1 MLTARLHVRSEGQVR
16 TEFWLRSEYVTTR
29 LCLRPGDWVKTRFE
43 SKIPS
48 FAETQCCLQQYMPG
62 ISLARLFISHPVAY
76 WRLNLYA
83 GAPGECNPAWVD
95 TKMEVRPPGISK
107 YTSSVG
113 DLLPGT
119 RIEFLPMGE
128 VRGTLVTREFLAAGK
143 KVQIYD
149 EDDVVLFSGKVI
161 QAAHDATNDTW
172 ALTATD
178 DVSEAGLD
186 NEIPMMRYP
195 DIVDALP
202 YDIED
207 LSEKTLFSTIPVSG
221 ITVRYWLGI
230 LESLRNA
237 RLFFDP
243 GLERHVLSDR
253 PRMWA
258 IKDVLSFTQRV
269 DASQYFNVI
278 IAEQN
283 DSWEEEAERKT
294 TVSEYGD
301 YKLTVDRA
309 GEKIFKATLKSATET
324 LAQDEFGYNELDQVI
339 KTVSRKGIS
348 TTTTTYAIQQ
358 GKNPYI
364 RSEVSTTVVVG
375 SETPFSERRQK
386 KASLL
391 ANPDG
396 TLLVLLNEKREWFEK
411 KQEVTYE

>member
-1 MLTARLHVRSEGQVR
+1 
-16 TEFWLRSEYVTTR
+16 
-29 LCLRPGDWVKTRFE
+29 
-43 SKIPS
+43 
-48 FAETQCCLQQYMPG
+48 
-62 ISLARLFISHPVAY
+62 
-76 WRLNLYA
+76 
-83 GAPGECNPAWVD
+83 
-95 TKMEVRPPGISK
+95 
-107 YTSSVG
+107 
-113 DLLPGT
+113 
-119 RIEFLPMGE
+119 
-128 VRGTLVTREFLAAGK
+128 
-143 KVQIYD
+143 
-149 EDDVVLFSGKVI
+149 
-161 QAAHDATNDTW
+161 
-172 ALTATD
+172 
-178 DVSEAGLD
+178 
-186 NEIPMMRYP
+186 
-195 DIVDALP
+195 
-202 YDIED
+202 
-207 LSEKTLFSTIPVSG
+207 
-221 ITVRYWLGI
+221 
-230 LESLRNA
+230 
-237 RLFFDP
+237 
-243 GLERHVLSDR
+243 
-253 PRMWA
+253 MWA

>member
-1 MLTARLHVRSEGQVR
+1 
-16 TEFWLRSEYVTTR
+16 
-29 LCLRPGDWVKTRFE
+29 
-43 SKIPS
+43 
-48 FAETQCCLQQYMPG
+48 MPG

-221 ITVRYWLGI
+221 ITVRYWLGL

>member
-1 MLTARLHVRSEGQVR
+1 M
-16 TEFWLRSEYVTTR
+16 
-29 LCLRPGDWVKTRFE
+29 
-43 SKIPS
+43 
-48 FAETQCCLQQYMPG
+48 
-62 ISLARLFISHPVAY
+62 
-76 WRLNLYA
+76 
-83 GAPGECNPAWVD
+83 
-95 TKMEVRPPGISK
+95 
-107 YTSSVG
+107 
-113 DLLPGT
+113 
-119 RIEFLPMGE
+119 
-128 VRGTLVTREFLAAGK
+128 
-143 KVQIYD
+143 
-149 EDDVVLFSGKVI
+149 
-161 QAAHDATNDTW
+161 
-172 ALTATD
+172 
-178 DVSEAGLD
+178 
-186 NEIPMMRYP
+186 
-195 DIVDALP
+195 
-202 YDIED
+202 
-207 LSEKTLFSTIPVSG
+207 
-221 ITVRYWLGI
+221 RYWLGL

-348 TTTTTYAIQQ
+348 TTTTTYVIQQ